1 MVIVKLMKKLELVKV
16 VFLTISEK
24 DKKKKTEED
33 LRNKMGVLKE
43 KSGDLSI
50 LQESLKNLLFI
61 NLANSEKKEESF
73 FMEIAEESIPII

>member
-1 MVIVKLMKKLELVKV
+1 MIKLKKKQDTVKV
-16 VFLTISEK
+16 LSPTILEK
-24 DKKKKTEED
+24 AKKKKIWKD
-33 LRNKMGVLKE
+33 YGDKIRVLKE

-73 FMEIAEESIPII
+73 FMEMAEESISIV